1 MEPSF
6 VIIFCAASVVTSLFC
21 YVLGHRHGS
30 KMIENLNKQQTE
42 VLATTMFLLANG
54 ITLLPGTPED
64 ESDTPTDESDTQR
77 PNLLLFKG
85 GDEKKGDTVTPD
97 TKE

>member
-6 VIIFCAASVVTSLFC
+6 VIIFCAASVVACLSC
-21 YVLGHRHGS
+21 YILGHRHGS
-30 KMIENLNKQQTE
+30 KMIENLNRQQTE
-42 VLATTMFLLANG
+42 VLATTLFLLARG
-54 ITLLPGTPED
+54 ISILPGGDDDT
-64 ESDTPTDESDTQR
+64 DTPTDESDTQR